1 MKRWS
6 AAFATSAAAVL
17 LGEKRF
23 AGTEPE
29 QQQQPPP
36 LRPRMRVRKA
46 STRLSAIDNIVV
58 VYEQRLRETAPLEKV
73 FRYFSSLVVGG
84 RGKLCCLLRV

>member
-17 LGEKRF
+17 LGEKRRF
-23 AGTEPE
+23 AGAEPE
-29 QQQQPPP
+29 QQPPP

-84 RGKLCCLLRV
+84 RGKLCCLLRG